1 MTDSRI
7 GSRSKRVSIEHF
19 IVPEGKEKKAKF
31 PQWWDY
37 VKGVQELPMA
47 KAEIIWAIK

>member
-1 MTDSRI
+1 MTDSKTESGSI
-7 GSRSKRVSIEHF
+7 GVSIEHF
-19 IVPEGKEKKAKF
+19 IVPESKEKKAKI

-47 KAEIIWAIK
+47 KAEIIWATK